1 MVTRNIELTDEQNRI
16 LEEIAVHRG
25 RPVTELIREGVDE
38 LLRAEG
44 RLPREEL
51 RQRALALS
59 GRFRSGL
66 PALSTG
72 HDRYLEES
80 FRD

>member
-16 LEEIAVHRG
+16 LEEIAAQRG
-25 RPVTELIREGVDE
+25 LPVAELIREGIDE

-44 RLPREEL
+44 GLSREEL
-51 RQRALALS
+51 KKRALALS
-59 GRFRSGL
+59 GRFHSGL
-66 PALSTG
+66 PDLSTG

>member
-16 LEEIAVHRG
+16 LEEIAVNRG
-25 RPVTELIREGVDE
+25 RPVAELIREGVDE

-59 GRFRSGL
+59 GRFHSGL
-66 PALSTG
+66 PDLSTG
-72 HDRYLEES
+72 HDRYLEEPL
-80 FRD
+80 RD

>member
-16 LEEIAVHRG
+16 LEELASDRG
-25 RPVTELIREGVDE
+25 RPVADLIREGVDE

-44 RLPREEL
+44 RLR
-51 RQRALALS
+51 RQRAVALS

-66 PALSTG
+66 PDLSTS

>member
-16 LEEIAVHRG
+16 LEEIAVSQG
-25 RPVTELIREGVDE
+25 RLVAELIRDGVDE
-38 LLRAEG
+38 LLRAQG
-44 RLPREEL
+44 RLPLEAL

-59 GRFRSGL
+59 GRFHSGL
-66 PALSTG
+66 PDLATE

>member
-16 LEEIAVHRG
+16 LEEIAAKRG
-25 RPVTELIREGVDE
+25 RPVTELIREGIDE

-44 RLPREEL
+44 GLSREEL
-51 RQRALALS
+51 KQRALALS
-59 GRFRSGL
+59 GRFHSGL
-66 PALSTG
+66 PDLATG
-72 HDRYLEES
+72 HDRYLEKP

>member
-16 LEEIAVHRG
+16 LEEIAAQRG
-25 RPVTELIREGVDE
+25 LPVAELIREGIDE

-44 RLPREEL
+44 GLSREEL
-51 RQRALALS
+51 KKRALALS
-59 GRFRSGL
+59 GRFHSGL
-66 PALSTG
+66 PDLSTG

-80 FRD
+80 SRD

>member
-1 MVTRNIELTDEQNRI
+1 MVTRNIELTEEQNRV
-16 LEEIAVHRG
+16 LEEIAEDRG
-25 RPVTELIREGVDE
+25 RPVAELIREGVDE

-44 RLPREEL
+44 RLPREDL

-59 GRFRSGL
+59 GRFHSGL
-66 PALSTG
+66 PDLSTG
-72 HDRYLEES
+72 HDQYLEES

>member
-16 LEEIAVHRG
+16 LEEISSDRG
-25 RPVTELIREGVDE
+25 RPVTELIREGIDE

-44 RLPREEL
+44 RLPRQEL

-66 PALSTG
+66 PDLATE
-72 HDRYLEES
+72 HDRYLEET

>member
-16 LEEIAVHRG
+16 LEELASDRG
-25 RPVTELIREGVDE
+25 RPVAELIREGVDE

-44 RLPREEL
+44 RLRRQEL
-51 RQRALALS
+51 KQRAVALS

-66 PALSTG
+66 PDLSTS

>member
-1 MVTRNIELTDEQNRI
+1 MVTRNIELTDEQNRT

-25 RPVTELIREGVDE
+25 RPVAELIREGIDE

-44 RLPREEL
+44 RIPREAL

-59 GRFRSGL
+59 GRFHSGL
-66 PALSTG
+66 PDLSTG
-72 HDRYLEES
+72 HDRYLEEP